1 MLVCRRF
8 QKAAV
13 QVKLAS
19 ARKDAKQYRFQK
31 LPRSSE
37 AVFMCIYIY

>member
-1 MLVCRRF
+1 MFQKEESMLVCRRF

-31 LPRSSE
+31 LPRGLK
-37 AVFMCIYIY
+37 